1 MLSKD
6 NIRRM
11 IGQNQKRQRQIFQ
24 NSGDSQNQLTIP
36 QKYQIGDDYRLNSIL
51 SNTFT
56 HNTHINY

>member
-1 MLSKD
+1 
-6 NIRRM
+6 M
-11 IGQNQKRQRQIFQ
+11 IEQNQKRQRQIFQ

-51 SNTFT
+51 SNTYT